1 MAQPQSQQ
9 AALERVSGELLA
21 GRDELA
27 DELVGAIHSRVPEYA
42 EFGGP
47 ELWEAVRD
55 SCLAN
60 LETGLEAIAGDRRV
74 PERVPGDARE
84 LALITAR
91 LGLPLGAL
99 LRTYRIGH
107 AIVWER
113 MFELLEAEPIDAPA
127 RREAI
132 AAAAAYLFDHV
143 DRVSA
148 MVTDEYTAE
157 RDRFLRSREQ
167 RRTQLVRDVLEG
179 ADPDPAGATGTL
191 DYDLRL
197 NHLALVVSAPDAE
210 AVVRALARDLDAP
223 HRLVVV
229 LTADTAWGWLGRT
242 RAFDLPERLPGVE
255 GARIAFGEPAVGV
268 EGFRT
273 SHRQARDAHRV
284 ALRAGARRQP
294 VRYEDVALESLAGGD
309 DARAA
314 VFVARELCGIDGDDA
329 RSQRLR
335 ATLRAYFAAGQNA
348 SAAAAVLGVHEHTVA
363 YRLRTIE
370 EALGRPVA
378 TRRAELE
385 TALRLFE
392 LG

>member
-1 MAQPQSQQ
+1 MAEQRTPQASL
-9 AALERVSGELLA
+9 ARVSEELLS

-27 DELVGAIHSRVPEYA
+27 DELVGAIHRRVPEFA
-42 EFGGP
+42 DFDGP

-60 LETGLEAIAGDRRV
+60 LETGLAAIGGDRRV
-74 PERVPGDARE
+74 PERVPDDARE

-113 MFELLEAEPIDAPA
+113 MFELLEAEGIDAPA

-132 AAAAAYLFDHV
+132 ATVSAYLFDHV
-143 DRVSA
+143 DQVSS
-148 MVTDEYTAE
+148 MVAEEYTAE
-157 RDRFLRSREQ
+157 RDRLLRSREQ
-167 RRTQLVRDVLEG
+167 RRTQMIRDVLDG
-179 ADPDPAGATGTL
+179 ADPDPATATGAL

-197 NHLALVVSAPDAE
+197 NHLALVVSGPDPE
-210 AVVRALARDLDAP
+210 AAVRALAQALGAP

-229 LTADTAWGWLGRT
+229 LTADTAWGWLGRA
-242 RAFDLPERLPGVE
+242 REFELPERLPAVE
-255 GARIAFGEPAVGV
+255 GARISFGEPAAGV
-268 EGFRT
+268 DGFRT
-273 SHRQARDAHRV
+273 SHRQSRDAHRV
-284 ALRAGARRQP
+284 ALRAGPRDQP
-294 VRYEDVALESLAGGD
+294 VRYDEVALETLAAGD
-309 DARAA
+309 EGRAA
-314 VFVARELCGIDGDDA
+314 VFVARELRGIDGEDA
-329 RSQRLR
+329 RSRRLR

-348 SAAAAVLGVHEHTVA
+348 SSAAAMLGVHEHTVA
-363 YRLRTIE
+363 YRLRTVE
-370 EALGRPVA
+370 EALGRPVNA
-378 TRRAELE
+378 RRAELE

>member
-1 MAQPQSQQ
+1 MARQQSPQAS
-9 AALERVSGELLA
+9 LRRVSEELLG
-21 GRDELA
+21 GRAELA
-27 DELVGAIHSRVPEYA
+27 DELVGAIHDRVPEYA

-74 PERVPGDARE
+74 PEQVPRDARE

-113 MFELLEAEPIDAPA
+113 MFELLEAEPVDAPA

-132 AAAAAYLFDHV
+132 AAASAYLFDHV
-143 DRVSA
+143 DHVSA

-197 NHLALVVSAPDAE
+197 EHLALVVSAPDAE
-210 AVVRALARDLDAP
+210 AVVRTLAEDLDAP

-229 LTADTAWGWLGRT
+229 LTGDTAWGWLGRA
-242 RAFDLPERLPGVE
+242 REFDLPERLPGVE
-255 GARIAFGEPAVGV
+255 GARISFGEPAAGV
-268 EGFRT
+268 AGFRT

-284 ALRAGARRQP
+284 ALRAGARGQP

-309 DARAA
+309 DARAS
-314 VFVARELCGIDGDDA
+314 VFVARELRGIDGGDA

-348 SAAAAVLGVHEHTVA
+348 SSAAAVLGVHEHTVA

-370 EALGRPVA
+370 EALGRPVT

-392 LG
+392 LR

>member
-1 MAQPQSQQ
+1 MADPRASET
-9 AALERVSGELLA
+9 ALGHVSEELL
-21 GRDELA
+21 GRREELA
-27 DELVGAIHSRVPEYA
+27 DLLVGEIHRRVPEFA

-47 ELWEAVRD
+47 ELWKAVRD

-60 LETGLEAIAGDRRV
+60 LETGLAALADDRRV
-74 PERVPGDARE
+74 PEQVPVDARE
-84 LALITAR
+84 LALVTAR
-91 LGLPLGAL
+91 LGLPLGGL

-107 AIVWER
+107 SLVWTE
-113 MFELLEAEPIDAPA
+113 MFELLEGEALDAGV
-127 RREAI
+127 RRNAI
-132 AAAAAYLFDHV
+132 ESASAYLFEHV

-148 MVTDEYTAE
+148 MVTEEYTAE

-167 RRTQLVRDVLEG
+167 RRTQLVRDVLDG

-197 NHLALVVSAPDAE
+197 QHLALVVSAADTE
-210 AVVRALARDLDAP
+210 AAVRSLARELDAP

-229 LTADTAWGWLGRT
+229 LAGDTAWGWLGRT
-242 RAFDLPERLPGVE
+242 REFALPERLPAVA
-255 GARIAFGEPAVGV
+255 GARISFGEPAPGV
-268 EGFRT
+268 AGFRI

-284 ALRAGARRQP
+284 ALRSGSCEQP
-294 VRYEDVALESLAGGD
+294 VRYDDVALESLAAGD
-309 DARAA
+309 EDRAA
-314 VFVARELCGIDGDDA
+314 VFVARELRGIDGDDA

-348 SAAAAVLGVHEHTVA
+348 SSAAAVLGVHEHTVA

-370 EALGRPVA
+370 AALGRPVT

-392 LG
+392 LR